1 MHKNQN
7 SVVRSPQFE
16 AELVYYT
23 LQLNVKQAES
33 DSFDDFFGYAR
44 TNLAYARAMER
55 EMQRVKPAR
64 TWAEEKAEF
73 ILDLDLKRYQTA
85 IGA

>member
-1 MHKNQN
+1 MHKNQA

-23 LQLNVKQAES
+23 LQLKVKQAES

-64 TWAEEKAEF
+64 TRTWAEEKAER
-73 ILDLDLKRYQTA
+73 LLNLELKRYQT
-85 IGA
+85 

>member
-7 SVVRSPQFE
+7 FVVRSPQFE
-16 AELVYYT
+16 ADLTYFRALLAQE
-23 LQLNVKQAES
+23 QKES

-44 TNLAYARAMER
+44 TNLAYARAMKR

-64 TWAEEKAEF
+64 TRTWAEEKAER
-73 ILDLDLKRYQTA
+73 LLNLELKRYQT
-85 IGA
+85 